1 METFIAQLINS
12 IALGSIYALLVIGFN
27 LLILVTGTFPFA
39 YSHIVVFSMYM
50 CWLGLQIT
58 GNNIIVGI
66 IFGIIAAVLMSIITE
81 PLFRPLT
88 KRGAQL
94 GSFIVAMAIGTIIT
108 EVLARNLNKGI
119 VISFPEELTGGR
131 SLITFGI
138 SAISIGQI
146 ATVAGSIIAGGLFFY
161 ILFKTKQGR
170 AFRAIGQDSFN
181 SRLLGLPILKIG
193 LLVYTIAGLLGGIS
207 AIFLAMSLETASAS
221 LGNNLAIKIMAIALF
236 SGLGNIGGGIMAALI
251 LGFAESM
258 ALAYLPGTYSQAIAF
273 AMIMIIVMVKPQG
286 LFGTKA

>member
-1 METFIAQLINS
+1 
-12 IALGSIYALLVIGFN
+12 
-27 LLILVTGTFPFA
+27 
-39 YSHIVVFSMYM
+39 
-50 CWLGLQIT
+50 
-58 GNNIIVGI
+58 VGI
-66 IFGIIAAVLMSIITE
+66 IFGIIAAVLLSLVTE

-88 KRGAQL
+88 RRGAQL

-108 EVLARNLNKGI
+108 EILARNLNKGI

-146 ATVAGSIIAGGLFFY
+146 ATVAGSIVAGGLFFY

-170 AFRAIGQDSFN
+170 AFRAIGQDSYN
-181 SRLLGLPILKIG
+181 SRLLGLPILRIG
-193 LLVYTIAGLLGGIS
+193 LLVYTIAGLMGGIS

-236 SGLGNIGGGIMAALI
+236 SGLGNIGGGILAALI